1 MPDTTAPVPP
11 ATWNQSPRVLALQ
24 ESHNE
29 YGSYWIRLL
38 GSISASGWPQTLLL
52 LAALLLASRAYR
64 QGRTLPVRRVSVDSV
79 VLDVLS
85 QIFRFSAL
93 VFVVIAAAETGGHAA
108 DSVVVGAVFGLGL
121 SDLLPSTR
129 WRQSCLAV
137 VNLLLVGAFVLLA
150 AQELLPWFEIRPER
164 QHNTMAVLATLSLA
178 AAVLTAMVTPKAW
191 RPPAHVRPAWA
202 AAAAA
207 VAADEESPIGP
218 SAEETASFVSR
229 YCWYGW
235 LSPLVYKSFASEAVI
250 GMDDLPGLPWYDEP
264 RLLRARMSGARQGG
278 RRTLESV
285 LRFLSWELASMAVWV
300 ALATV
305 FELVVPL
312 AMFNF
317 SAYFESPQAAQL
329 RPSFWIALGFASYM
343 VRSQTSQQYIFIS
356 TRLCV
361 RLKSGMTQE
370 LYQTAMGSMEL
381 SSAVIGDL
389 VGKKE
394 RPPGAPAKGKS
405 SKTTPAGQL
414 ANLMSSDIDAI
425 YKARDF
431 VITIV
436 SVPISCFFICL
447 GLYQLHGWPALAGFA
462 VILLSIV
469 LPLKLA
475 TRMAQAQKEAK
486 KSQDK
491 RISLVSEYLGLI
503 RPIKYFAWEDMV
515 ARRIQHVRVK
525 EQARLWTVALMQA
538 LMAQLTESIPIL
550 AVVVILACHV
560 CVVREPLSAAG
571 AFTTIYLTTTLR
583 GNLTNLGSIWRKGQN
598 AWISIGRL
606 DTFFTKVTPLAK
618 YPEGPLRLRN
628 ASFQK
633 GAFTLDNITLGRDD
647 IVEGGLH
654 VLSGDSGSGKTT
666 LLRSILGEVS
676 LVEDNDEGTRRG
688 PRVTRPSSAVYASQT
703 PWLMNMTIKDNIVF
717 YADFDH
723 ARYNRIVTACCL
735 DDDLMVLPK
744 GGMTMAG
751 ENGSALS
758 RGQRARVALARALYA
773 AKEGSLVL
781 LDDIFAALDSR
792 TINQVWQRCF
802 CSDLLQGRTV
812 VLATRLEQVLSQS
825 DHHFVMDG
833 GRIVA
838 RDSRVVSE
846 RQSIDVPAVHP
857 DEGGDEGA
865 ADVREEAAAMR
876 DDAATTTTTTET
888 SVHHAEPEA
897 GPSTRPPATLN
908 RQLSVRPIRRTG
920 TDDIKN
926 EMAASHGSGRR
937 MVLQYLHF
945 FGTPG
950 YIATVL
956 CSTIMTH
963 LAYMASSRWLAHWVS
978 AYQDG
983 LATPS
988 SPRALHYLG
997 VFALLCALE
1006 ALFALARLL
1015 LFANGAWIAA
1025 KRLHLAL
1032 VAAVLGAPLGW
1043 HDATP
1048 AGRVVNRLSRD
1059 VDSLDSDL
1067 NRSLMATLGL
1077 TVSTA
1082 VRLLAV
1088 TVVLPVFVAP
1098 ALVFGAL
1105 GGLAGELYTRAA
1117 VPAKRL
1123 VSSAQSPVFSLMGDT
1138 LAGLAVIRA
1147 TRSRPRGQ
1155 NDDYDDGDGDGN
1167 DQGSGGLF
1175 QDLLADRLRDY
1186 SRAMEANYN
1195 LNRWVAVRID
1205 LAVACIM
1212 LFAGVIALFFG
1223 SSIPAAMIAF
1233 SMSQATGLGETILK
1247 LVRSTNDLE
1256 VELQSF
1262 ARVREYIEIKPEDA
1276 DEDDLDPEPR
1286 ASWPEHGG
1294 VVFDRATVRYRPD
1307 GPDIL
1312 RDVSLSVAPGERC
1325 AVVGRTGSGK
1335 STLMLSL
1342 MRFTHVASGAI
1353 TYGGL
1358 DVSAVPR
1365 RVLRSRLTV
1374 IPQEAVLLAG
1384 SVRSNLDP
1392 TGEVPDD
1399 ELNAALAECA
1409 RSASLSHLVVVADDG
1424 DGEEEEQD
1432 MGGSSSSG
1440 PAAPREGAEQQVGGG
1455 EAQEE
1460 QDEQQQHAEEVEEDE
1475 EEPSERTALLGIRPA
1490 TTSPTPAPA
1499 QAARTTGLSLDSEVE
1514 PTGANFSHGQRQILS
1529 LCRALVRSRTMRP
1542 PGRLMMLDEA
1552 TASMDD
1558 KADEMAQ
1565 DVLRRELAR
1574 DEEEEEE
1581 EEEQGHNPKDP
1592 ERDRGRT
1599 LITIAHRLSTIMDYD
1614 KVVVM
1619 DQGTVREVG
1628 VPRELEHKPGSLFAE
1643 MVLAERLRSE

>member
-676 LVEDNDEGTRRG
+676 LVEDDDEGTRRG

-825 DHHFVMDG
+825 DRHFVMDG

-865 ADVREEAAAMR
+865 ADVRKEAAAMR

-897 GPSTRPPATLN
+897 GPSTWPPATLN
-908 RQLSVRPIRRTG
+908 RQLSVL
-920 TDDIKN
+920 
-926 EMAASHGSGRR
+926 
-937 MVLQYLHF
+937 LQYLHF

-956 CSTIMTH
+956 CSTTMTH

-1025 KRLHLAL
+1025 KRLHSAL

-1088 TVVLPVFVAP
+1088 TAVLPVFVAP

-1147 TRSRPRGQ
+1147 T
-1155 NDDYDDGDGDGN
+1155 
-1167 DQGSGGLF
+1167 SGGLF

-1205 LAVACIM
+1205 LAAACIM

-1409 RSASLSHLVVVADDG
+1409 RSASLSHLVVANDG
-1424 DGEEEEQD
+1424 DDEEEEQD

-1440 PAAPREGAEQQVGGG
+1440 PAAPREGAKQQAGGG

-1514 PTGANFSHGQRQILS
+1514 PAGANFSHGQRQILS

-1565 DVLRRELAR
+1565 DVLRCELAR
-1574 DEEEEEE
+1574 DEE

>member
-1 MPDTTAPVPP
+1 MPDTMAPVPP
-11 ATWNQSPRVLALQ
+11 AAWNQNPRVLALQ

-29 YGSYWIRLL
+29 YGSRWIRRL
-38 GSISASGWPQTLLL
+38 GSVSASGWPQSLLL
-52 LAALLLASRAYR
+52 LAALLLALRAYR

-79 VLDVLS
+79 VLGVLS

-93 VFVVIAAAETGGHAA
+93 VFIAIAAAETSSHIA
-108 DSVVVGAVFGLGL
+108 DSVVVGAVFGFGL
-121 SDLLPSTR
+121 SGLLPSTR
-129 WRQSCLAV
+129 WRQGCLAV
-137 VNLLLVGAFVLLA
+137 VNMLLVGSFVLLA
-150 AQELLPWFEIRPER
+150 VQELLPWFEIRPAH
-164 QHNTMAVLATLSLA
+164 QHNTMAILATLSLGS
-178 AAVLTAMVTPKAW
+178 AVLAAMVTPKAW
-191 RPPAHVRPAWA
+191 SPPAHLRPAWA
-202 AAAAA
+202 
-207 VAADEESPIGP
+207 AADEESPIGP
-218 SAEETASFVSR
+218 SPEETASFVSR

-235 LSPLVYKSFASEAVI
+235 LSPLVYKSFASDAVI
-250 GMDDLPGLPWYDEP
+250 GMDDLPCLPWYDEP
-264 RLLRARMSGARQGG
+264 KLLLARMSRAREGG
-278 RRTLESV
+278 RRTLDAV
-285 LRFLSWELASMAVWV
+285 FRFLSWELAAMAVWV
-300 ALATV
+300 ALAAV

-317 SAYFESPQAAQL
+317 SAYFESPQAARL
-329 RPSFWIALGFASYM
+329 RPSFWIALGFASYLL
-343 VRSQTSQQYIFIS
+343 RSQTSQQYIFTS

-370 LYQTAMGSMEL
+370 LYQTAMASMEL

-389 VGKKE
+389 VGKKSAKPKPKPK
-394 RPPGAPAKGKS
+394 PPGAVKGKS

-425 YKARDF
+425 FKARDF
-431 VITIV
+431 VTTVV

-462 VILLSIV
+462 VMLLSIA
-469 LPLKLA
+469 LPLKMATWMSLA
-475 TRMAQAQKEAK
+475 QRKVK
-486 KSQDK
+486 RSQDH
-491 RISLVSEYLGLI
+491 RISLISEYINLI

-515 ARRIQHVRVK
+515 AKRIHDVRVK
-525 EQARLWTVALMQA
+525 EQARLWTAALMQA
-538 LMAQLTESIPIL
+538 LTSQLAESIPVL
-550 AVVVILACHV
+550 AVIVILACHV
-560 CVVREPLSAAG
+560 CVVGEPLSAAG
-571 AFTTIYLTTTLR
+571 AFTTVYLTTTLR
-583 GNLTNLGSIWRKGQN
+583 GNLVNLGSMWRKGQN
-598 AWISIGRL
+598 AWISVGRL
-606 DTFFTKVTPLAK
+606 DTFFGKITPLAR

-628 ASFQK
+628 ASFRK
-633 GAFTLDNITLGRDD
+633 GAFTVDNITLDHDD

-666 LLRSILGEVS
+666 LLQSILGEVG
-676 LVEDNDEGTRRG
+676 LVEHDEETRRG
-688 PRVTRPSSAVYASQT
+688 TRVTRPSSAVYASQT

-717 YADFDH
+717 HADFDH
-723 ARYNRIVTACCL
+723 ERYNRVVTACCL

-744 GGMTMAG
+744 GGMTMVG

-802 CSDLLQGRTV
+802 CSDLLRGRTV
-812 VLATRLEQVLSQS
+812 ILATRLEQVLSQC
-825 DHHFVMDG
+825 DRHFAMDG
-833 GRIVA
+833 GQIVA
-838 RDSRVVSE
+838 RDRRVVSE
-846 RQSIDVPAVHP
+846 RQSIDVPAGHP
-857 DEGGDEGA
+857 DGGGDEGA

-876 DDAATTTTTTET
+876 DGAAATET
-888 SVHHAEPEA
+888 SVHHAEPAGAGAES
-897 GPSTRPPATLN
+897 GPSTRPPANLK
-908 RQLSVRPIRRTG
+908 RQLSVRLIKRTG
-920 TDDIKN
+920 TDDIRN
-926 EMAASHGSGRR
+926 EMAASQGSGRK
-937 MVLQYLHF
+937 MVLGYMQY

-950 YIATVL
+950 YIAAVLGSTV
-956 CSTIMTH
+956 MAH

-988 SPRALHYLG
+988 SPRAAHYLG
-997 VFALLCALE
+997 VFALLCSLE
-1006 ALFALARLL
+1006 AAFALTRLL
-1015 LFANGAWIAA
+1015 LFARGAWVAA
-1025 KRLHLAL
+1025 RRLHAAL

-1059 VDSLDSDL
+1059 VDSLDTDL
-1067 NRSLMATLGL
+1067 NRTLMTALGL
-1077 TVSTA
+1077 AISTA

-1088 TVVLPVFVAP
+1088 TAVLPVFVAP
-1098 ALVFGAL
+1098 AMVFGAL
-1105 GGLAGELYTRAA
+1105 GGLAGEMYTRAA

-1123 VSSAQSPVFSLMGDT
+1123 VSSSQSPVFSLMGDT
-1138 LAGLAVIRA
+1138 LAGLA
-1147 TRSRPRGQ
+1147 
-1155 NDDYDDGDGDGN
+1155 
-1167 DQGSGGLF
+1167 
-1175 QDLLADRLRDY
+1175 DLLADRLRDY

-1195 LNRWVAVRID
+1195 LNRWVAVRVD
-1205 LAVACIM
+1205 LAAACIM

-1223 SSIPAAMIAF
+1223 TSVPAAMIAF

-1262 ARVREYIEIKPEDA
+1262 ARVREYTEIKPEDA
-1276 DEDDLDPEPR
+1276 DEAELDPEPR
-1286 ASWPEHGG
+1286 PSWPEHGG

-1312 RDVSLSVAPGERC
+1312 RDVSFAVAPGERC

-1342 MRFTHVASGAI
+1342 MRFTHVASGAV
-1353 TYGGL
+1353 TYGGV

-1392 TGEVPDD
+1392 TGEVPDAD
-1399 ELNAALAECA
+1399 LDAALAECA
-1409 RSASLSHLVVVADDG
+1409 RSASLSHLVVAGHAATSAAAAGEG
-1424 DGEEEEQD
+1424 DV
-1432 MGGSSSSG
+1432 GGNSSG
-1440 PAAPREGAEQQVGGG
+1440 PAFREDHAEQ
-1455 EAQEE
+1455 
-1460 QDEQQQHAEEVEEDE
+1460 EEDE
-1475 EEPSERTALLGIRPA
+1475 EEDEEPSERTALLGKRPA
-1490 TTSPTPAPA
+1490 STAAAAAAAAAPAPA
-1499 QAARTTGLSLDSEVE
+1499 QAARTTGLSLDGEVE
-1514 PTGANFSHGQRQILS
+1514 PAGANFSHGQRQILS
-1529 LCRALVRSRTMRP
+1529 LCRAVVRSRSMRP

-1574 DEEEEEE
+1574 GAD
-1581 EEEQGHNPKDP
+1581 GGDP
-1592 ERDRGRT
+1592 GASGVSGGRT

-1614 KVVVM
+1614 KVIVM
-1619 DQGTVREVG
+1619 DQGAVKEIG
-1628 VPRELEHKPGSLFAE
+1628 VPRELENKPGSLFAE
-1643 MVLAERLRSE
+1643 MVLAERLRSEGAGRKCEFASST